1 MATGDITIT
10 LGIEGGVTKTVTL
23 GSDVRVL
30 ARAYVE
36 NADDLIDTDAKWQ
49 VVEVNNMGNDIVK
62 RANTQGRASLS
73 YTPKTFTAA
82 T

>member
-1 MATGDITIT
+1 MATGDVTISVT
-10 LGIEGGVTKTVTL
+10 VEGGATKSVVLDSAT
-23 GSDVRVL
+23 RVL

-36 NADDLIDTDAKWQ
+36 ANDENIDDDAKWQ
-49 VVEVNNMGNDIVK
+49 VLEVNKMGNNILN
-62 RANTQGRASLS
+62 RANKHGIASLS

>member
-1 MATGDITIT
+1 MATGDVTISVAV
-10 LGIEGGVTKTVTL
+10 EGGVTKSIVLDSAT
-23 GSDVRVL
+23 RVL

-36 NADDLIDTDAKWQ
+36 AMDDNIDDDAKWQ
-49 VVEVNNMGNDIVK
+49 VMEVNKMGNGILN
-62 RANTQGRASLS
+62 RANKHGIASLS